1 MENFKKEWNKKFII
15 FIAVAITFYVT
26 AIVLLILNELN
37 ILIPVDNYAMSGIFS
52 GCIGG
57 GTSALVMGIYVKR
70 TLKNEEKIKKAYV
83 ENTDERKLLIEK
95 KAVYATSVALLAASL
110 IGAVIFAYINL
121 AITVSLIAVFVFF
134 SITFVITT
142 LYYNKKY

>member
-1 MENFKKEWNKKFII
+1 MENFKKEWNKKIII
-15 FIAVAITFYVT
+15 FITVAITFYIT

-37 ILIPVDNYAMSGIFS
+37 ILIPVSKSVMSGIFS

-70 TLKNEEKIKKAYV
+70 TLKNEEKSKKAFI

-95 KAVYATSVALLAASL
+95 KAVYATSVALLAAL
-110 IGAVIFAYINL
+110 IIGALIFAYINF
-121 AITVSLIAVFVFF
+121 AITVTLLAVFVFF
-134 SITFVITT
+134 LNYIRYSNY
-142 LYYNKKY
+142 LL

>member
-1 MENFKKEWNKKFII
+1 
-15 FIAVAITFYVT
+15 
-26 AIVLLILNELN
+26 
-37 ILIPVDNYAMSGIFS
+37 
-52 GCIGG
+52 
-57 GTSALVMGIYVKR
+57 MGIYVKR

-95 KAVYATSVALLAASL
+95 KAVYATSVALLAALL

-121 AITVSLIAVFVFF
+121 AITVSLIAVFAFF